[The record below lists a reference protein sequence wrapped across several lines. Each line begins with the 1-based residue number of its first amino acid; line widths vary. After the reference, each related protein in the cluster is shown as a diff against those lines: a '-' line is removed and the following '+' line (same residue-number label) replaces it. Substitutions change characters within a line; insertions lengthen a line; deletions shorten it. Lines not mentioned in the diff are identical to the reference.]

1 MKKYLSFIIIV
12 LFLST
17 QVSAQLFTPHQ
28 DEGNLAGGF
37 GLTWINNQPFYN
49 LHLTPEFAFSNF
61 GLGIDLNLEFDSS
74 GKLRG
79 ENFKTFSDYL
89 RIIRYFRYGYKGDPV
104 YFKVGVL
111 NHTTIGH
118 GNIMEYYNNSPSYD
132 ARKNGAVLDVDFNNF
147 GFETVYS
154 NFLQAD
160 IIGLRGYVRPLKFT
174 SYSAIPII
182 SKLEI
187 GASYFTDLNS
197 NVGAV
202 AGTVDTAG
210 NFISSVDRGSLSI
223 YSFDAGLPILRAGM
237 LNIDLFFDYT
247 KIINYG
253 SGTAY
258 GIKFNLKGLGLLD
271 AEAKFVRRVNTE
283 QYIPSYFNSFYEL
296 DRFNFNTTTGAVT
309 SRLRELENS
318 NISTKG
324 WFGELY
330 VSLLGTFDIIG
341 SYQRL
346 DEIPNSGELHL
357 AANVLPEGVPFIL
370 RAGYDKTNIGNET
383 GIFTLDERSNLHTEI
398 GYKINSYLAA
408 TIYYR
413 WTFLPIRDADDNIID
428 FQTQKRVEPRLTFVY
443 PFDMGGK

>member
-1 MKKYLSFIIIV
+1 MRKYLLLFIAI
-12 LFLST
+12 LFLSS
-17 QVSAQLFTPHQ
+17 QASAQLFTPHQ

-49 LHLTPEFAFSNF
+49 IHLTPELSFNNF
-61 GLGIDLNLEFDSS
+61 GLGIDLNLEFNSS

-89 RIIRYFRYGYKGDPV
+89 RIIRYFRFGYKGDPV
-104 YFKVGVL
+104 YFKVGIL
-111 NHTTIGH
+111 NHATIGH

-147 GFETVYS
+147 GFESIYS
-154 NFLQAD
+154 NFFQAG

-174 SYSAIPII
+174 SLAAVPII

-197 NVGAV
+197 NVGVV
-202 AGTVDTAG
+202 AGSIDTAG
-210 NFISSVDRGSLSI
+210 NFVSTSDRGSLSI
-223 YSFDAGLPILRAGM
+223 YSVDAGLPILRAKM

-247 KIINYG
+247 KIASYG
-253 SGTAY
+253 SGTQY

-271 AEAKFVRRVNTE
+271 AEASFSRRVNTE
-283 QYIPSYFNSFYEL
+283 QYIPSYFNSLYEL
-296 DRFNFNTTTGAVT
+296 NRFSYNSTTGVVD
-309 SRLRELENS
+309 SRLLELEKEVS
-318 NISTKG
+318 SKG

-330 VSLLGTFDIIG
+330 ISVLGTFDVIG

-346 DEIPNSGELHL
+346 DKIPDSGELHL

-370 RAGYDKTNIGNET
+370 RAGYDKTNIGNESA
-383 GIFTLDERSNLHTEI
+383 IFTLDERSNLHTEI
-398 GYKINSYLAA
+398 GYKITSYLAA

-413 WTFLPIRDADDNIID
+413 WTFLPVRDADDNIID
-428 FQTQKRVEPRLTFVY
+428 YQTQKRVEPRLTFVY
-443 PFDMGGK
+443 PFDVGGK